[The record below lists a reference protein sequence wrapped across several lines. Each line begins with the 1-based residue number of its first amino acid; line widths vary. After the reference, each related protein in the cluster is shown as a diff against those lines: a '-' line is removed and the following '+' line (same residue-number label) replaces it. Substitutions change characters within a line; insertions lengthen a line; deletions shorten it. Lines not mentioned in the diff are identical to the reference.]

1 MKQLATLTFWNS
13 FLRGAFREN
22 ANNGSTTLSLIFMEG
37 FTTAIISSGN
47 CYYLF
52 YLHSGDKRGLSVMDG
67 TSVLTKFNDLFEI
80 EKYIQ
85 VAYL

>member
-1 MKQLATLTFWNS
+1 
-13 FLRGAFREN
+13 
-22 ANNGSTTLSLIFMEG
+22 MEG